1 MTSCQKE
8 IIKYFD
14 YVSDQLLKLN
24 QEIVDMNGIL
34 AKGIET
40 GNIDDFDDKS
50 AADLINKING
60 YAELINQLK
69 MVNKDVL
76 KEINQKKR
84 DVRRELKLNEIGI

>member
-50 AADLINKING
+50 ATDLINKING

-84 DVRRELKLNEIGI
+84 DVRREAKLNELGI